1 MFFDRKTVKDI
12 SESLDDGEDLDPYI
26 YCVFSAGC
34 LEENPLQV
42 LSTWHVEQRFE
53 HLYTYKHPRSGQN
66 MVFLDLQSE
75 DSKEFDGDF
84 NTWCSK
90 KVDPQIILQNT
101 IMEASSASV
110 IHQMKKR
117 RLEEKNKNS
126 EKNNSPSASVSSL
139 ASSTMSPSNNSSS
152 SVSDIIFSASS
163 NSKTNSNL

>member
-1 MFFDRKTVKDI
+1 M
-12 SESLDDGEDLDPYI
+12 DDGEDLDPYI

-75 DSKEFDGDF
+75 DSREFDGDF

-90 KVDPQIILQNT
+90 KVDPKIILENAK
-101 IMEASSASV
+101 MEDISVSV
-110 IHQMKKR
+110 IQQMKKR
-117 RLEEKNKNS
+117 RLE

-139 ASSTMSPSNNSSS
+139 ASSTMSPSNNSSL
-152 SVSDIIFSASS
+152 VSDIIFSASS